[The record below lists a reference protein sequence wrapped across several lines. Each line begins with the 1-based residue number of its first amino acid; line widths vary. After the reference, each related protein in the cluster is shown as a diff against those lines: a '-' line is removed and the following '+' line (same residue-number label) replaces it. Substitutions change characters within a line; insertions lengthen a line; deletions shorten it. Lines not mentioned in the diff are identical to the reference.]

1 MSLEEEIKKVLL
13 NNPSILVD
21 VLTAKPEIVYQ
32 VLARI
37 TPWQNLATKQDIER
51 LDKEIEETKKIMATK
66 QDIERL
72 DRAINEIKNTMAT
85 KQDIERLDKEIEET
99 KKIMATKQEL
109 EEIKN
114 VMATK
119 EDLKG
124 MATKEDL
131 KTMATKED
139 LKGMATKEDLKT
151 MATKEDLKGMA
162 TKEDLKTMA
171 TKEDLKRLETIIT
184 GLGARWGIMNEDS
197 FRQGVGELLSNSG
210 WKVSREVLY
219 DRDGYVYD
227 EPSDVEYDIVIKDG
241 SVILVEITSS
251 LKRGDLPTIKRK
263 KEFYEKVKNIK
274 VNLVYVITPFI
285 HDRYPERVKAM
296 AKDMGIEIIYPSS

>member
-1 MSLEEEIKKVLL
+1 VSLEEEIKKVLL

-32 VLARI
+32 VLSRI

-51 LDKEIEETKKIMATK
+51 LDRT
-66 QDIERL
+66 
-72 DRAINEIKNTMAT
+72 INEIKNTMAT

-139 LKGMATKEDLKT
+139 LK
-151 MATKEDLKGMA
+151 
-162 TKEDLKTMA
+162 
-171 TKEDLKRLETIIT
+171 RLETIIT

-197 FRQGVGELLSNSG
+197 FRQGIGELLSNSG

-219 DRDGYVYD
+219 DRSGYVYD

-274 VNLVYVITPFI
+274 VNLVYVVTPFI

>member
-32 VLARI
+32 VLARL
-37 TPWQNLATKQDIER
+37 TPWQSLATKQDVER
-51 LDKEIEETKKIMATK
+51 LDKEIEEVKK
-66 QDIERL
+66 
-72 DRAINEIKNTMAT
+72 TMAT
-85 KQDIERLDKEIEET
+85 KQDVERLDKEIEEV
-99 KKIMATKQEL
+99 K
-109 EEIKN
+109 
-114 VMATK
+114 
-119 EDLKG
+119 
-124 MATKEDL
+124 
-131 KTMATKED
+131 KTMATKQDVERLD
-139 LKGMATKEDLKT
+139 KEIEEVK
-151 MATKEDLKGMA
+151 
-162 TKEDLKTMA
+162 KTMA

-184 GLGARWGIMNEDS
+184 GLGARWGILNEDS
-197 FRQGVGELLSNSG
+197 FRQGISEILSNSG
-210 WKVSREVLY
+210 WKISREVLY

-227 EPSDVEYDIVIKDG
+227 EPSDVEYDIVVKDS

-251 LKRGDLPTIKRK
+251 IRRGDLPTIKKK

-285 HDRYPERVKAM
+285 HDRYPERIKAM

>member
-1 MSLEEEIKKVLL
+1 
-13 NNPSILVD
+13 
-21 VLTAKPEIVYQ
+21 
-32 VLARI
+32 
-37 TPWQNLATKQDIER
+37 
-51 LDKEIEETKKIMATK
+51 MATK

-114 VMATK
+114 VMATKEDLKGMATKEDLKTMATK

-274 VNLVYVITPFI
+274 VNLVYIITPFI

>member
-51 LDKEIEETKKIMATK
+51 LDRT
-66 QDIERL
+66 
-72 DRAINEIKNTMAT
+72 INEIKNTMAT

-151 MATKEDLKGMA
+151 MATKEDLK
-162 TKEDLKTMA
+162 
-171 TKEDLKRLETIIT
+171 RLETIIT

-197 FRQGVGELLSNSG
+197 FRQGIGELLSNSG

-219 DRDGYVYD
+219 DRSGYVYD

-274 VNLVYVITPFI
+274 VNLVYVVTPFI